1 VSVWSHRARETT
13 AHPDRKLQQTIIQC
27 IVHIL
32 VRAEHAGTLVHYPT
46 CVDALAPVWEDD
58 YGSISGPSVYRG
70 YSIYTDQA
78 SLRAETCALPRRQC
92 SDQTDVKQTFCRA
105 GGIDHCMPMRH
116 PEVAC

>member
-78 SLRAETCALPRRQC
+78 SHRAETYAQLCRHRLRTEDGRQRAAGPAA
-92 SDQTDVKQTFCRA
+92 STVPVHAASTD
-105 GGIDHCMPMRH
+105 
-116 PEVAC
+116 

>member
-1 VSVWSHRARETT
+1 M
-13 AHPDRKLQQTIIQC
+13 
-27 IVHIL
+27 

-78 SLRAETCALPRRQC
+78 SLCTDTHARQRGHLR
-92 SDQTDVKQTFCRA
+92 QTEDGKQYFSGAAASTLIFSAAAISRVLIWHGFA
-105 GGIDHCMPMRH
+105 
-116 PEVAC
+116 